1 MTIPKH
7 EEIRLPALRLLEQS
21 DVIPIRAFEMP
32 LAKVFK
38 LTEEEMAQE
47 YKTGN
52 ARIFYDRITWALSYM
67 NMAGLVERPKRG
79 LYQISGLGR
88 EKLNS
93 PDTINEYIAIQLQN
107 RKHEQRATADPVEE
121 TLTPKEELLQSSEEI
136 KSALYEEI
144 LSVILSKSPRAF
156 EQLVVDLLQK
166 MGYGGEVKAAAEVT
180 QYSNDKGIDG
190 IIKEDVLGLGR
201 IHIQAKRYARE
212 NSVGSR
218 EVQEFIGALAVAQ
231 SSKGVFITTS
241 TYTKSAR
248 EAVANLS
255 GSTKLVLIDGIQLAQ
270 YFYEYN
276 LGVQTVETIELKKL
290 DGDFW
295 DALTDE

>member
-1 MTIPKH
+1 
-7 EEIRLPALRLLEQS
+7 
-21 DVIPIRAFEMP
+21 
-32 LAKVFK
+32 
-38 LTEEEMAQE
+38 
-47 YKTGN
+47 
-52 ARIFYDRITWALSYM
+52 M
-67 NMAGLVERPKRG
+67 N
-79 LYQISGLGR
+79 
-88 EKLNS
+88 
-93 PDTINEYIAIQLQN
+93 
-107 RKHEQRATADPVEE
+107 
-121 TLTPKEELLQSSEEI
+121 
-136 KSALYEEI
+136 I
-144 LSVILSKSPRAF
+144 LSIILSKSPRTF

-166 MGYGGEVKAAAEVT
+166 MGYGGEVKDAAEVT

-241 TYTKSAR
+241 AYTKGAR